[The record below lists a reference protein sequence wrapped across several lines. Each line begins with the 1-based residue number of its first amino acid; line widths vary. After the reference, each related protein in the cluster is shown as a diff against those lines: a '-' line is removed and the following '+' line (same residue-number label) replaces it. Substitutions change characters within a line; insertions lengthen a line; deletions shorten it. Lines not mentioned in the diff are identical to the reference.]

1 MLQERPIKAAV
12 IGPGNLVE
20 RVACSAREME
30 NRIVVEF
37 YSYEEEEQILSLYR
51 QASAENEVV
60 LFTGPLAYFRVQGA
74 FPNWVVPSTYVPY
87 SPDWLYPPLLRLLS
101 RGYDIRKASV
111 DGFGRDAINE
121 VYAEI
126 GFDSGGVLSLNETAD
141 EEKIYQLHRQAY
153 EEGRAC
159 CIVTCIRNIYGK
171 LLRDNIPVEWA
182 VPTNSALR
190 ELLKKGILLG
200 EAAREAERQIAV
212 GILEFDDPRQE
223 EEFGIPYEYRRE
235 RLILAVHQILLGQFE
250 RLGAFVTP
258 TRPGSF
264 LFIATR
270 GSLKDFTHSFRSFD
284 LLDILKK
291 KAGVAAS
298 VGIGFGSTPW
308 DAGRMAYKALQMA
321 RRGGGN
327 CCYLLSESGEL
338 WGPLGSS
345 QALKVDIRVTANQ
358 ALFRLAEKA
367 GCSPP
372 TLSRV
377 IAALCSLDKSFF
389 TSEDLARLTGV
400 STRSAQRMLKRLLEA
415 GVVKRAGVE
424 KIISPG
430 RNRSLY
436 TFSREEKEVR
446 EVLEG

>member
-1 MLQERPIKAAV
+1 MLQGKPIKAAV
-12 IGPGNLVE
+12 IGPANLVE
-20 RVACSAREME
+20 RVASSAREMDD
-30 NRIVVEF
+30 RIVVEF
-37 YSYEEEEQILSLYR
+37 YSYEEEEQILDLYR
-51 QASAENEVV
+51 QASAKNEVV

-126 GFDSGGVLSLNETAD
+126 GFDSRGVLSWTETSD
-141 EEKIYQLHRQAY
+141 EEELYRLHRQAY
-153 EEGRAC
+153 ESGQAC

-171 LLRDNIPVEWA
+171 LLRHNIPVEWA

-200 EAAREAERQIAV
+200 EAAREAERQVAV

-223 EEFGIPYEYRRE
+223 EELGIPYEYRRE

-284 LLDILKK
+284 LLDILKRK
-291 KAGVAAS
+291 TGVAAS

-327 CCYLLSESGEL
+327 CCYLLSEGGEL

-345 QALKVDIRVTANQ
+345 QALKIDIRVTANQ